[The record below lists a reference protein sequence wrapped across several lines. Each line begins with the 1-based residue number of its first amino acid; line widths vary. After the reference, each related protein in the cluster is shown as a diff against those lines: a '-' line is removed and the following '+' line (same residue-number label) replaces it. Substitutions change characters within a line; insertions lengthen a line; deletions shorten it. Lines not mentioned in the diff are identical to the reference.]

1 MKKIKKHLEGITK
14 IMDYNDKY
22 FIVYNEKNMLS
33 FVTKDTLEFVHENC
47 WFNSYK
53 NYDDYFILVENMSGL
68 YTLLRKNNL
77 AFLKKG
83 TWYKSWF
90 DFSDN
95 LFRVY
100 RNDGLCTLLQKD
112 NLAFFK
118 KDSWY
123 KCWFD
128 FSDNL
133 FRVYRNDGLCTLIK
147 KSDGNYLFKDKWF
160 SEIINFNQ
168 DYYKIYDKSKNCSLI
183 SKKTGEII
191 TGVRAKY
198 TDIFFDSGNY
208 FLMANELI
216 CPARIYNKTIKPLK
230 NTLWANDYTRIE
242 GDFYLAF
249 DGVKYDVIN
258 LKTGKV
264 VFNSLFKRNTISIR
278 KHCENYWL
286 LSFLDGKSTLINK
299 PKDDDENV
307 ELSFPITIDGKPLF
321 FYKHKPFN
329 NSNIVL
335 LQDTNYNY
343 HLFKMPSSDKLPI
356 EKLHSDITIESIF
369 YSNDKIAIISDNTG
383 MYNIIRKSDCK
394 LLFNEW
400 FKGVFLYKTYEK
412 NQIIVLNQ
420 KINDKYIIISDCG
433 EILLKNIPI
442 LNANQIIISKNDIF
456 IYDNNSNLIKIN
468 YK

>member
-53 NYDDYFILVENMSGL
+53 NYDDSFILVENMSGL
-68 YTLLRKNNL
+68 YTLLRKDNL

-83 TWYKSWF
+83 AWYKS
-90 DFSDN
+90 
-95 LFRVY
+95 
-100 RNDGLCTLLQKD
+100 
-112 NLAFFK
+112 
-118 KDSWY
+118 
-123 KCWFD
+123 WFD

-230 NTLWANDYTRIE
+230 NTLWASDYTHIE
-242 GDFYLAF
+242 DDFYLAF

-420 KINDKYIIISDCG
+420 KINDKSTIISGCG
-433 EILLKNIPI
+433 NILLKNIEVS
-442 LNANQIIISKNDIF
+442 NTNQIIISKNNIF

-468 YK
+468 YN

>member
-33 FVTKDTLEFVHENC
+33 FVTKDTLEFVYENC

-53 NYDDYFILVENMSGL
+53 NYDDYFILVENISGL

-77 AFLKKG
+77 SFLKKG

-90 DFSDN
+90 NFSDN
-95 LFRVY
+95 LFRVQ
-100 RNDGLCTLLQKD
+100 RSDGLL
-112 NLAFFK
+112 
-118 KDSWY
+118 
-123 KCWFD
+123 
-128 FSDNL
+128 
-133 FRVYRNDGLCTLIK
+133 TLIK
-147 KSDGNYLFKDKWF
+147 KSDGNYLFEDKWF
-160 SEIINFNQ
+160 SKITDFNQ
-168 DYYKIYDKSKNCSLI
+168 DYYKGYDKDKNCFLI
-183 SKKTGEII
+183 SKKSDKII
-191 TGVRAKY
+191 TGVKIKY
-198 TDIFFDSGNY
+198 SDIFFDSGNY
-208 FLMANELI
+208 FLDSNELI
-216 CPARIYNKTIKPLK
+216 CPARIYNKAIKPLK
-230 NTLWANDYTRIE
+230 NDLWASDYTHIE
-242 GDFYLAF
+242 DDFYLAF

-258 LKTGKV
+258 IKTGKF
-264 VFNSLFKRNTISIR
+264 VFSSLYKNQQIKIHKFD
-278 KHCENYWL
+278 ENYWL
-286 LSFLDGKSTLINK
+286 LSFLYGKSTLINK

-442 LNANQIIISKNDIF
+442 LNANQIIMTKNGVI

-468 YK
+468 YN

>member
-1 MKKIKKHLEGITK
+1 MKKVKKHLEGITK

-22 FIVYNEKNMLS
+22 FIVCNEKNMLS

-90 DFSDN
+90 NFSDN
-95 LFRVY
+95 LFRVQ
-100 RNDGLCTLLQKD
+100 RNDGLL
-112 NLAFFK
+112 
-118 KDSWY
+118 
-123 KCWFD
+123 
-128 FSDNL
+128 
-133 FRVYRNDGLCTLIK
+133 TLIK
-147 KSDGNYLFKDKWF
+147 KSDGNYLFEDKWF
-160 SEIINFNQ
+160 SKITDFNQ
-168 DYYKIYDKSKNCSLI
+168 DYYKGYDKDKNCFLI
-183 SKKTGEII
+183 SKKSDKII
-191 TGVRAKY
+191 TGVKIKY
-198 TDIFFDSGNY
+198 SDIFFDSGNY
-208 FLMANELI
+208 FLDSNELI
-216 CPARIYNKTIKPLK
+216 CPARIYNKAIKPLK
-230 NTLWANDYTRIE
+230 NDLWASDYTHIE
-242 GDFYLAF
+242 DDFYLAF

-258 LKTGKV
+258 IKTGKF
-264 VFNSLFKRNTISIR
+264 VFSSLYKNQQIKIHKFD
-278 KHCENYWL
+278 ENYWL
-286 LSFLDGKSTLINK
+286 LSFLYGKTTLINK
-299 PKDDDENV
+299 PKYDDENV
-307 ELSFPITIDGKPLF
+307 ELSFPIMIDGKPLF
-321 FYKHKPFN
+321 FYEHKPFN
-329 NSNIVL
+329 NSNIIL
-335 LQDTNYNY
+335 LQDTNSNY
-343 HLFKMPSSDKLPI
+343 HLFKIPSSDKLPI
-356 EKLHSDITIESIF
+356 EKLHSDITIKSIL

-442 LNANQIIISKNDIF
+442 LNANQIIMTKNGVI

-468 YK
+468 YN

>member
-1 MKKIKKHLEGITK
+1 
-14 IMDYNDKY
+14 
-22 FIVYNEKNMLS
+22 
-33 FVTKDTLEFVHENC
+33 
-47 WFNSYK
+47 
-53 NYDDYFILVENMSGL
+53 MSGL
-68 YTLLRKNNL
+68 YTLLRKDNL

-83 TWYKSWF
+83 AWYKSWF

-208 FLMANELI
+208 FLDSNELI
-216 CPARIYNKTIKPLK
+216 CPARIYNKAIKPLK
-230 NTLWANDYTRIE
+230 NDLWASDYTHIE
-242 GDFYLAF
+242 DDFYLAF

-258 LKTGKV
+258 IKTGKF
-264 VFNSLFKRNTISIR
+264 VFSSLYKNQQIKIHKFD
-278 KHCENYWL
+278 ENYWL
-286 LSFLDGKSTLINK
+286 LSFLYGKTTLINK

-442 LNANQIIISKNDIF
+442 LNANQIIMTKNGVI

-468 YK
+468 YN